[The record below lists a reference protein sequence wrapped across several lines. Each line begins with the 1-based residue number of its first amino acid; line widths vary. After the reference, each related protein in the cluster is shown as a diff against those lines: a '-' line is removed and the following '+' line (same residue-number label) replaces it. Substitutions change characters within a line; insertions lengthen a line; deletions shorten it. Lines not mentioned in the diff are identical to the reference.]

1 MSKESPLFLTK
12 VECPVCKTINEFE
25 TIKVGA
31 YVEDD
36 HDTDFCPK
44 GRRWHNPKYA
54 IYNPLL
60 FFMATCE
67 NCYYTREFNQTFR
80 DWKNDTAF
88 RTFRQKGIQSRHL
101 EALAVDG
108 SILKTLGQSRDPQGN
123 PFGTAVVK
131 FLLGIYD
138 ELLNEHPHKLDVGR
152 FYLRIAW
159 LYREQLGE
167 SNVTTSQSVHFAHD
181 IEKAY
186 AKLKQARDTLAA
198 NVSHVSD
205 LVATVFSDREGAM
218 EQSAEFL
225 SVGETLK
232 ANLAR
237 IAEQEAAFAT
247 TIAQMGQ
254 TVEGNNRVLHHRPES
269 GRLGAIGFGGYPSL
283 EDFLRQ
289 DKTNWEFAPLNEHD
303 ALFHAIEFYK
313 SALEE
318 GHEIQPGNQQIQATY
333 LIAELSRRV
342 SRNVE
347 AKLYF
352 NNTIK
357 AGQQFIFDNRGDQTR
372 TALAKRIT
380 ELALAQGRANLAAI
394 KGD

>member
-1 MSKESPLFLTK
+1 MSNESPLFLTK

-31 YVEDD
+31 YVEED

-44 GRRWHNPKYA
+44 GRRWHNAKYA

-67 NCYYTREFNQTFR
+67 NCFYTREFNQAFR
-80 DWKNDTAF
+80 DWKNDSAF
-88 RTFRQKGIQSRHL
+88 RTYRQKSVQSRHL

-108 SILKTLGQSRDPQGN
+108 SILKMLGQTRDPQGN

-138 ELLNEHPHKLDVGR
+138 ELLSEHPHKLDVGR

-159 LYREQLGE
+159 LYREHLGE
-167 SNVTTSQSVHFAHD
+167 SNISTSQSVHFAHD
-181 IEKAY
+181 IEKAFT
-186 AKLKQARDTLAA
+186 KLKQARDTLAT
-198 NVSHVSD
+198 NVSYVSD
-205 LVATVFSDREGAM
+205 LVATAFKGREGAM

-232 ANLAR
+232 TNLAR
-237 IAEQEAAFAT
+237 IAEQEAALAA
-247 TIAQMGQ
+247 TIAQMGR
-254 TVEGNNRVLHHRPES
+254 TVEDNSRVLHRRPES
-269 GRLGAIGFGGYPSL
+269 GQQGTIGFGGYPSF

-289 DKTNWEFAPLNEHD
+289 VKTRWEFAPLSEHD
-303 ALFHAIEFYK
+303 AMLYAIEFYK
-313 SALEE
+313 SALED
-318 GHEIQPGNQQIQATY
+318 GHEIQQGNQQIQATY

-342 SRNVE
+342 ARNVE

-372 TALAKRIT
+372 TALAKKIT
-380 ELALAQGRANLAAI
+380 ELALAQGRINLAAV

>member
-1 MSKESPLFLTK
+1 MSNESPLFLTK

-31 YVEDD
+31 YVEED

-44 GRRWHNPKYA
+44 GRRWHNPKYE

-67 NCYYTREFNQTFR
+67 NCFYTREFNQTFR
-80 DWKNDTAF
+80 DWKNDSAF
-88 RTFRQKGIQSRHL
+88 RTYRQKSIQSRHL

-108 SILKTLGQSRDPQGN
+108 SILKILGQTRDPQSN

-138 ELLNEHPHKLDVGR
+138 ELLSEHPHKLDVGR

-159 LYREQLGE
+159 LFREHLGE
-167 SNVTTSQSVHFAHD
+167 TSVTTSQSTHFAHD

-186 AKLKQARDTLAA
+186 AKLKQTRDALAT
-198 NVSHVSD
+198 NVNSVSD
-205 LVATVFSDREGAM
+205 LVVAAFANREGAA
-218 EQSAEFL
+218 EQTADFL
-225 SVGETLK
+225 SVGEVLK
-232 ANLAR
+232 ANLTR
-237 IAEQEAAFAT
+237 IAEQEAALAAA
-247 TIAQMGQ
+247 IAQMGQ
-254 TVEGNNRVLHHRPES
+254 TVSDNSRILRHRPES
-269 GRLGAIGFGGYPSL
+269 SKQGTMGFGGHPSF
-283 EDFLRQ
+283 EDYLRQ
-289 DKTNWEFAPLNEHD
+289 VKTRWEFAPLNEQD
-303 ALFHAIEFYK
+303 ALLYAIEFYR
-313 SALEE
+313 SALED

-342 SRNVE
+342 SRNIE

-372 TALAKRIT
+372 TALAKKIT
-380 ELALAQGRANLAAI
+380 DLALAQGRTNLAAI
-394 KGD
+394 KGE

>member
-1 MSKESPLFLTK
+1 MSNESPLFLTK
-12 VECPVCKTINEFE
+12 VECPVCRTINEFE

-31 YVEDD
+31 YVEED

-80 DWKNDTAF
+80 DWKNDSAF
-88 RTFRQKGIQSRHL
+88 RTYRQKAIQSRHL

-108 SILKTLGQSRDPQGN
+108 SVLKMLGQRRDPQGN

-159 LYREQLGE
+159 LYREHLGE
-167 SNVTTSQSVHFAHD
+167 SNVTTSQSAHFAHD

-186 AKLKQARDTLAA
+186 ARLKQARDTLAT

-205 LVATVFSDREGAM
+205 LVATAFSDREGAM

-232 ANLAR
+232 TNLSR
-237 IAEQEAAFAT
+237 IAEQEAVLAD
-247 TIAQMGQ
+247 TIAKMGQ
-254 TVEGNNRVLHHRPES
+254 TVEDNSRVLHHRPES
-269 GRLGAIGFGGYPSL
+269 GQQGTIGFGGYPSF

-289 DKTNWEFAPLNEHD
+289 IKTRWEFAPLNEHD

-313 SALEE
+313 SALEG
-318 GHEIQPGNQQIQATY
+318 GHEIQQGNQQIQATY

-372 TALAKRIT
+372 TALAKKIT

>member
-1 MSKESPLFLTK
+1 
-12 VECPVCKTINEFE
+12 
-25 TIKVGA
+25 
-31 YVEDD
+31 
-36 HDTDFCPK
+36 
-44 GRRWHNPKYA
+44 
-54 IYNPLL
+54 
-60 FFMATCE
+60 
-67 NCYYTREFNQTFR
+67 
-80 DWKNDTAF
+80 
-88 RTFRQKGIQSRHL
+88 
-101 EALAVDG
+101 
-108 SILKTLGQSRDPQGN
+108 
-123 PFGTAVVK
+123 
-131 FLLGIYD
+131 
-138 ELLNEHPHKLDVGR
+138 
-152 FYLRIAW
+152 
-159 LYREQLGE
+159 
-167 SNVTTSQSVHFAHD
+167 
-181 IEKAY
+181 
-186 AKLKQARDTLAA
+186 
-198 NVSHVSD
+198 
-205 LVATVFSDREGAM
+205 M

-247 TIAQMGQ
+247 TIAQMGK
-254 TVEGNNRVLHHRPES
+254 TVEDNISVLHRRPES
-269 GRLGAIGFGGYPSL
+269 GRQGTIGFGGYPSL
-283 EDFLRQ
+283 QGFLRQ
-289 DKTNWEFAPLNEHD
+289 IKSSWEFAPLDEHD

-313 SALEE
+313 SALEG

-380 ELALAQGRANLAAI
+380 ELALAQGRSNLAAI